1 MKMNSKILM
10 LGLLLSF
17 NTLQALADTEKTV
30 TLSASTSPPYSDQK
44 LPDQGLAME
53 IVTHV
58 FEQAGYNADIQFERW
73 SRAMEGVN
81 IGLVDALAA
90 AWYTDARAEDYL
102 FSEPYLTSKLIL
114 LKLRS
119 DPTRYTDVSRL
130 RGKRLGTQVDF
141 AYGIDFDS
149 IPGLRL
155 APENHA
161 IQNLLGLLNG
171 SVDVVIGDQRTLAMQ
186 LQEYLPGDVHKF
198 EVVDA
203 NLPTRARHV
212 AASKSI
218 AGGEKL
224 VADFNRALA
233 AARKNGSYA
242 AIVAKWDKRYPI
254 D

>member
-1 MKMNSKILM
+1 MKTLSKILM
-10 LGLLLSF
+10 LGLLLSVSS
-17 NTLQALADTEKTV
+17 LQALADTPKTV
-30 TLSASTSPPYSDQK
+30 TLSASTSPPYSDRK

-58 FEQAGYNADIQFERW
+58 FKQAGYNSDIQFESW

-90 AWYTDARAEDYL
+90 VWYSDDRAKDFLY
-102 FSEPYLTSKLIL
+102 SEPYIPAKLIL
-114 LKLRS
+114 LKLRA

-141 AYGIDFDS
+141 AYGIDFDT
-149 IPGLRL
+149 IPGLRVV
-155 APENHA
+155 PENHA

-186 LQEYLPGDVHKF
+186 LHEYLPGDVHKF

-203 NLPTRARHV
+203 NLPTRDRHV
-212 AASKSI
+212 AASRSI
-218 AGGEKL
+218 DNEDKL
-224 VADFNRALA
+224 IADFNRALA
-233 AARKNGSYA
+233 AARKDGSYA
-242 AIVAKWDKRYPI
+242 AIIAKWDKRYPI